1 MLKEIG
7 DPTDI
12 GKYFDLWTEDDILTS
27 KIITAQCRQNT
38 NYDIVRYAAHPF
50 FLQGYTAMANG
61 ENTFFEKNKNLQR
74 KLYKGYIGFESDSQ
88 SFLYT
93 LHYVHKILGWPLI
106 YFKHTITP
114 LPLNKQ

>member
-1 MLKEIG
+1 MIFLLARLLLLSA
-7 DPTDI
+7 D
-12 GKYFDLWTEDDILTS
+12 
-27 KIITAQCRQNT
+27 KIP

-61 ENTFFEKNKNLQR
+61 ENTFFEKNKNLHR